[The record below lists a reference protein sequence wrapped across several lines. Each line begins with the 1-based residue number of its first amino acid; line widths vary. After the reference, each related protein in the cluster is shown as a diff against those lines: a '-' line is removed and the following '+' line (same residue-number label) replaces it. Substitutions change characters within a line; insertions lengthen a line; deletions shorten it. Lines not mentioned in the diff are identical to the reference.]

1 MIDKLA
7 EDNDKGAA
15 GPVKSMQASSNQQS
29 SNAASIEVAGADG
42 DAGGAKESAA
52 SKGQSNEAKKKAEYN
67 PDFDI
72 EKLQQE
78 KEAEIKGYV
87 ETLEAANVQIDELKN

>member
-1 MIDKLA
+1 M
-7 EDNDKGAA
+7 
-15 GPVKSMQASSNQQS
+15 
-29 SNAASIEVAGADG
+29 EVAGADK
-42 DAGGAKESAA
+42 DAEGAKA
-52 SKGQSNEAKKKAEYN
+52 SNGQAQQNEAKNKAEYN